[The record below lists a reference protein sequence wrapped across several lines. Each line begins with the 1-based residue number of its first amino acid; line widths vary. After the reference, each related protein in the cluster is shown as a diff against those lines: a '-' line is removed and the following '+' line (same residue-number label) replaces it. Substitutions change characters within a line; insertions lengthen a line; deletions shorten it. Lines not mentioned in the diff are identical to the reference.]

1 MDIWLNGLEILIV
14 EDDATSAILTARLL
28 AKYGAGIETASNGH
42 EALKKFKDHS
52 FPVVIIDIILPDIN
66 GLELAHTLK
75 TLDSSIQFIATSAN
89 RDTATFVSAIELG
102 FSDYLVKPFEFENL
116 ILSVKRCGEVIAA
129 RKQLE
134 EEQGKFHAIV
144 ESLGEGIAIKNLEFR
159 ILYQNQTLTKML
171 GDFTGL
177 PCYNMFGNVSI
188 CENCPTMLTLGDG
201 QPHSACKST
210 LKNGELFHIESTA
223 SLVLNSCGD
232 ITGTVTVFHDIN
244 ERVKNEQIIHN
255 LAFHDQLTGLANRRL
270 FEDRLSQAIAKYHRY
285 GTMFGLLYLDL
296 DHFKM
301 INDRFGHEAG
311 DIVLMETAE
320 RIRSC
325 CKRDV
330 DTICR
335 QGGDEFCI
343 IISNCKERKYLEK
356 IAEKLLE
363 TVSLPILVGATDI
376 SVTTSIG
383 IGMFPSDGATSKSI
397 KAAADAAMYSA
408 KQLGRNTHNFFDAR
422 TLTM

>member
-1 MDIWLNGLEILIV
+1 
-14 EDDATSAILTARLL
+14 
-28 AKYGAGIETASNGH
+28 
-42 EALKKFKDHS
+42 
-52 FPVVIIDIILPDIN
+52 
-66 GLELAHTLK
+66 
-75 TLDSSIQFIATSAN
+75 
-89 RDTATFVSAIELG
+89 
-102 FSDYLVKPFEFENL
+102 
-116 ILSVKRCGEVIAA
+116 
-129 RKQLE
+129 
-134 EEQGKFHAIV
+134 
-144 ESLGEGIAIKNLEFR
+144 
-159 ILYQNQTLTKML
+159 
-171 GDFTGL
+171 
-177 PCYNMFGNVSI
+177 
-188 CENCPTMLTLGDG
+188 
-201 QPHSACKST
+201 
-210 LKNGELFHIESTA
+210 
-223 SLVLNSCGD
+223 
-232 ITGTVTVFHDIN
+232 
-244 ERVKNEQIIHN
+244 
-255 LAFHDQLTGLANRRL
+255 LTGLANRRL